1 MVRKSQVE
9 RRSTGK
15 TPSARQRAYLHIQRR
30 VASGH
35 LKAGTPISEVELAS
49 ELGSSRTPVREA
61 IGQLI
66 AEGLLEQS
74 PTGGTLV
81 VQLKREDIL
90 ELYELREALEVY
102 EVGKIVRM
110 GLRRDESLQLQA
122 LVDDLLSLK
131 NELVRS
137 GAETLDTDQ
146 MNRFITHD
154 LSFHAMLMSM
164 AQNSRIQKVV
174 NDTRLLIR
182 IFACYRRGH
191 AATLL
196 EQIHREHQD
205 LLDAMANNDA
215 ERAMQLIAAHVRT
228 SLRDRLQDFDLGKR
242 EASMR
247 ASIPAM
253 FDGQDDLVKR

>member
-1 MVRKSQVE
+1 MGRKPKSDSNGQCL
-9 RRSTGK
+9 
-15 TPSARQRAYLHIQRR
+15 SARQKAYLHIQRE
-30 VASGH
+30 VASGQ
-35 LKAGTPISEVELAS
+35 LKAGTAISEVSLAK
-49 ELGSSRTPVREA
+49 ELGSSRTPIREA

-81 VQLKREDIL
+81 VQLKREDIV

-110 GLRRDESLQLQA
+110 GLRPEDADRLQK
-122 LVDDLLSLK
+122 LVDDFLALK
-131 NELVRS
+131 NELIAS
-137 GAETLDTDQ
+137 GAQALDAAQ

-154 LSFHAMLMSM
+154 LSFHAMLMGM

-191 AATLL
+191 AVNLL
-196 EQIHREHQD
+196 EQIYSEHQN
-205 LLDAMANNDA
+205 LLDAMVNNDRD
-215 ERAMQLIAAHVRT
+215 RAMQLIAEHVRT
-228 SLRDRLQDFDLGKR
+228 SQRERLEDFDFGKR
-242 EASMR
+242 EASLR
-247 ASIPAM
+247 ASVPVI
-253 FDGQDDLVKR
+253 FEVRDLLVTQ

>member
-1 MVRKSQVE
+1 MQ
-9 RRSTGK
+9 
-15 TPSARQRAYLHIQRR
+15 RQI
-30 VASGH
+30 ASGH

-102 EVGKIVRM
+102 EVGKIVRT
-110 GLRRDESLQLQA
+110 GLRQEEADHLKV
-122 LVDDLLSLK
+122 LVDDLLALK
-131 NELVRS
+131 NELVGS

-146 MNRFITHD
+146 MNRFISHD

-196 EQIHREHQD
+196 DQIHREHQD
-205 LLDAMANNDA
+205 LLNAMVNHDA

-247 ASIPAM
+247 ASIPAI
-253 FDGQDDLVKR
+253 FDAHDDLVKR

>member
-1 MVRKSQVE
+1 MARKSKVE
-9 RRSTGK
+9 GGGRA
-15 TPSARQRAYLHIQRR
+15 PSARQRAYLHIQRR
-30 VASGH
+30 VASGQ
-35 LKAGTPISEVELAS
+35 LKAGAAISEVELAG

-81 VQLKREDIL
+81 VQLTREDII

-110 GLRRDESLQLQA
+110 GMRPEEVDHLQK
-122 LVDDLLSLK
+122 LVNDLLVLK
-131 NELVRS
+131 KELDAS
-137 GAETLDTDQ
+137 GAEALDAYQ
-146 MNRFITHD
+146 MNRFIAHD

-164 AQNSRIQKVV
+164 AQNSRMQKVV

-182 IFACYRRGH
+182 IFACYRHGH

-196 EQIHREHQD
+196 DQIYREHQD
-205 LLDAMANNDA
+205 LLDAMVNNNRD
-215 ERAMQLIAAHVRT
+215 RAMQLIADHVRT
-228 SLRDRLQDFDLGKR
+228 SLRDRLEDFDLGKR
-242 EASMR
+242 EASLR
-247 ASIPAM
+247 ASQPAI
-253 FDGQDDLVKR
+253 FDGHDSLVTR

>member
-1 MVRKSQVE
+1 MQ
-9 RRSTGK
+9 
-15 TPSARQRAYLHIQRR
+15 RQI
-30 VASGH
+30 ASGH

-102 EVGKIVRM
+102 EVGKIVRT
-110 GLRRDESLQLQA
+110 GLRQEEADHLKA
-122 LVDDLLSLK
+122 LVDDLLALK
-131 NELVRS
+131 NELVGS

-146 MNRFITHD
+146 MNRFISHD

-196 EQIHREHQD
+196 DQIHREHQD
-205 LLDAMANNDA
+205 LLNAMVNHDA

-247 ASIPAM
+247 ASIPAI
-253 FDGQDDLVKR
+253 FDAHDDLVKR